1 MFIEK
6 GAIASLIAT
15 KVAHPVWEPMSTC
28 EAIDLPGLLTHLCS
42 QEHILTSTNTIN
54 SPRLAWLHS
63 HLGAIHP
70 YLPEH
75 SPPSSEVNPSWRSS
89 TLPPWDD
96 DAALYNLPKYVS
108 PPHLNHRWLPLSS
121 SYSLHETSISTIEYT
136 TTINAITNWAVAAQE
151 HYSFLQNLET
161 SKLDLYKFDK
171 WDMQGVRLQVNL
183 IAIWGDDV
191 INNMPIPNDDEKFLT
206 VELPRKLGR
215 RKSGHSLI
223 VWISR

>member
-1 MFIEK
+1 MI
-6 GAIASLIAT
+6 
-15 KVAHPVWEPMSTC
+15 
-28 EAIDLPGLLTHLCS
+28 
-42 QEHILTSTNTIN
+42 STNTIN

-70 YLPEH
+70 YLPEL
-75 SPPSSEVNPSWRSS
+75 SPPPNEVSPSWRSS
-89 TLPPWDD
+89 SLPPWDG
-96 DAALYNLPKYVS
+96 DAASYSLRKHVS
-108 PPHLNHRWLPLSS
+108 SPHPNHRWLPLPS
-121 SYSLHETSISTIEYT
+121 SYSLRGTPISTIDYT
-136 TTINAITNWAVAAQE
+136 TTTDALTNWAVAAQE

-161 SKLDLYKFDK
+161 SQLDLYKFDK

-215 RKSGHSLI
+215 RKSLSLI
-223 VWISR
+223 M